1 MLNLKTTAQKLFR
14 FHIKGGIINKTKGK
28 SGFIMKCLKCGSA
41 ESKVVDSRAADDSKS
56 IRRRRECLSCGFR
69 FTTYE
74 RIEISPLFVVKRDG
88 SREKFDRSKI
98 IHGLVRACEKRPV
111 SMQQIEQIA
120 NEIEFELWESPE
132 DEIPTINIGEM
143 VMDKLRKIDDVA
155 YVRFASVYKQFKD
168 IDTFIAELTNMLDTR
183 NKNEK

>member
-1 MLNLKTTAQKLFR
+1 MYKIT
-14 FHIKGGIINKTKGK
+14 GK
-28 SGFIMKCLKCGSA
+28 SVKNMKCLKCGSV
-41 ESKVVDSRAADDSKS
+41 ESKVIDSRAADDSKS

-88 SREKFDRSKI
+88 SREKFDRNKI
-98 IHGLVRACEKRPV
+98 IHGLARACEKRPV

-120 NEIEFELWESPE
+120 NEIEFELWETSE
-132 DEIPTINIGEM
+132 EEIPTINIGEM
-143 VMDKLRKIDDVA
+143 VMDKLRNIDDVA

-168 IDTFIAELTNMLDTR
+168 IDTFITELTNMLDTR
-183 NKNEK
+183 KKNE

>member
-1 MLNLKTTAQKLFR
+1 
-14 FHIKGGIINKTKGK
+14 
-28 SGFIMKCLKCGSA
+28 MKCLKCGSA
-41 ESKVVDSRAADDSKS
+41 ESKVIDSRAADDSKS
-56 IRRRRECLSCGFR
+56 IRRRRECLACGFR

-98 IHGLVRACEKRPV
+98 IHGIIRACEKRPV

-120 NEIEFELWESPE
+120 NEIEFELWEKTE
-132 DEIPTINIGEM
+132 DEIPTQLIGEM
-143 VMDKLRKIDDVA
+143 VMDKLRDLDDVA

-168 IDTFIAELTNMLDTR
+168 IDTFINELTNMLENRGSHDKR
-183 NKNEK
+183 